1 MFHRSKLGTIMK
13 NCISFKQMCEKF
25 GCTARTLRHYE
36 EIELLF
42 PQKEG
47 RSRWYCRR
55 EIARMKLIMRGRR
68 FGFSLEGIR
77 QWLLMYDGKKNNI
90 DQINTWIE
98 MATNQ
103 IEELKAKRITL
114 DQSIKELKSLRDHSI
129 KSLEEGNPS
138 L

>member
-1 MFHRSKLGTIMK
+1 ME

-68 FGFSLEGIR
+68 FEFSLEGIR
-77 QWLLMYDGKKNNI
+77 QWLLMYDGEKNNI
-90 DQINTWIE
+90 EQINAWIE

-114 DQSIKELKSLRDHSI
+114 DQSINELKSLRDYSI

>member
-1 MFHRSKLGTIMK
+1 ME

-68 FGFSLEGIR
+68 FEFSLEGIR

-114 DQSIKELKSLRDHSI
+114 DQSINELKSLRDHSR

>member
-1 MFHRSKLGTIMK
+1 
-13 NCISFKQMCEKF
+13 MCEKF
-25 GCTARTLRHYE
+25 SCTARTLRHYE

-47 RSRWYCRR
+47 RSRWYGKR

-68 FGFSLEGIR
+68 FGFPLEGIR
-77 QWLLMYDGKKNNI
+77 QWLLMYDGNKNNI
-90 DQINTWIE
+90 DQINAWIE

-103 IEELKAKRITL
+103 IEELKSKRMTL
-114 DQSIKELKSLRDHSI
+114 DQSIKELKSLRD
-129 KSLEEGNPS
+129 KSENSLKKGKPS